1 MVWRSWIRKPLL
13 FAVAACLLT
22 GGESAPYN
30 PTYGYASAVAVKDY
44 PFNVFSVYFTS
55 PLNFDILPGKIV
67 VGAK

>member
-30 PTYGYASAVAVKDY
+30 PTYGYASAVAVKGIADDDHY
-44 PFNVFSVYFTS
+44 SYLCVSAFPSVCGTR
-55 PLNFDILPGKIV
+55 IH
-67 VGAK
+67 